1 MQTDDND
8 VFYSPSRR
16 ETLLTLVGSGI
27 TLAVLAAAG
36 YLAPTL
42 LAFAAR

>member
-1 MQTDDND
+1 MQTNDND
-8 VFYSPSRR
+8 DFYSPSRR
-16 ETLLTLVGSGI
+16 ETLLTLLGSGV

>member
-8 VFYSPSRR
+8 DFYSPSRR
-16 ETLLTLVGSGI
+16 ETLLTLVGSGV
-27 TLAVLAAAG
+27 THAVLAAAG

-42 LAFAAR
+42 LAFAGR

>member
-8 VFYSPSRR
+8 DFYSPSRR
-16 ETLLTLVGSGI
+16 ETLLTLVGSGV

-42 LAFAAR
+42 LAIAAR

>member
-8 VFYSPSRR
+8 DFYSPSRR
-16 ETLLTLVGSGI
+16 EALLTLLGSGV

>member
-8 VFYSPSRR
+8 DFYSPSRR
-16 ETLLTLVGSGI
+16 ETLITLLGSGV

>member
-1 MQTDDND
+1 MQTNHDDD
-8 VFYSPSRR
+8 FYSPSRR
-16 ETLLTLVGSGI
+16 ETIATLLISGL

>member
-8 VFYSPSRR
+8 DFYSPSRR
-16 ETLLTLVGSGI
+16 ETLLTLVGSGL

-36 YLAPTL
+36 FLAPTL

>member
-1 MQTDDND
+1 MHNDND
-8 VFYSPSRR
+8 DFYSPSRR

-36 YLAPTL
+36 YLAPSL
-42 LAFAAR
+42 LAIAAR